1 MRETSTAMYTTIKKI
16 VFKMFTFIQI
26 SELNLE
32 HKKKHHGFQ
41 KNIKRHNCF
50 LEQQIS
56 ISCNNEK
63 SVVITGIKY
72 ILKQIQIETGSFEL

>member
-41 KNIKRHNCF
+41 KILRGTTGF

-72 ILKQIQIETGSFEL
+72 IFKTNSNRNRLI